1 MMVWGL
7 NPHEP
12 TKPTAKT
19 NILAVAMVIWQIMMT
34 HSVWLGGYHLLN
46 SQKCIKIILLG
57 WPNLN
62 LVLTPLTHVSLFFL
76 VKFKIKQIFII

>member
-34 HSVWLGGYHLLN
+34 HSVWLGGYN
-46 SQKCIKIILLG
+46 
-57 WPNLN
+57 
-62 LVLTPLTHVSLFFL
+62 FF
-76 VKFKIKQIFII
+76 